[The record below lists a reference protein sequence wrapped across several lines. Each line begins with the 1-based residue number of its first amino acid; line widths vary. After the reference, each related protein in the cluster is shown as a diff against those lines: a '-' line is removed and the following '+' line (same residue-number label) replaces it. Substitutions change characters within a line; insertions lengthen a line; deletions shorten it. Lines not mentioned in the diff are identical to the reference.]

1 MKHPSALAKSEKAS
15 MIGPVNPMERALA
28 TPPAA
33 GYAGD
38 LSPTEAWT
46 MLKGDADAVLVD
58 VRTKAEFVFVGIP
71 DLSDID
77 KEPLMVPWKAFPS
90 MEQNPAFVDQV
101 VAECADKN
109 APLLFLCRSGGRSR
123 EAAIAMTKAGLT
135 RCYNIA
141 TGFEGDADAQRHRN
155 TVGGWRRDGL
165 PWVQT

>member
-1 MKHPSALAKSEKAS
+1 
-15 MIGPVNPMERALA
+15 MERAL
-28 TPPAA
+28 PPLPAA

-38 LSPTEAWT
+38 LSPTEAWAL
-46 MLKGDADAVLVD
+46 LKSDAGAVLID

-71 DLSDID
+71 DLSGID
-77 KEPLMVPWKAFPS
+77 KEPLMVPWKTFPT
-90 MEQNPAFVDQV
+90 MEQNPNFAQQI
-101 VAECADKN
+101 ATECTDKN

-123 EAAIAMTKAGLT
+123 EAAIAMTKAGFS

>member
-1 MKHPSALAKSEKAS
+1 
-15 MIGPVNPMERALA
+15 MERALA

-38 LSPTEAWT
+38 LSPTEAWAL
-46 MLKGDADAVLVD
+46 LKSDADAVLVD

-77 KEPLMVPWKAFPS
+77 KEPLMVPWKTFPS
-90 MEQNPAFVDQV
+90 MELNPNFAQQV
-101 VAECADKN
+101 AAECKDKN

-123 EAAIAMTKAGLT
+123 EAAIAMTEAGFT

-141 TGFEGDADAQRHRN
+141 TGFEGDPDGRRHRN

>member
-1 MKHPSALAKSEKAS
+1 
-15 MIGPVNPMERALA
+15 MIGPAKSMERALA

-38 LSPTEAWT
+38 LSPTQAWAL
-46 MLKGDADAVLVD
+46 LKSDADAVLVD

-71 DLSDID
+71 DLSGID
-77 KEPLMVPWKAFPS
+77 KEPLMVPWKTFPT
-90 MEQNPAFVDQV
+90 MEQNPNFAQQI
-101 VAECADKN
+101 AMECKDKD

-123 EAAIAMTKAGLT
+123 EAAIAMTKAGFT